1 MEREKSQKIQLVYG
15 YSVCLV
21 AVIAFLISISDM
33 VSSSIDLK
41 DPINAYRTYGEDAP
55 SLASYENYKMDALKS
70 ITQENKDEFNE
81 ATLKSMYEAAKQD
94 AISKVNHNAFRSL
107 IVSGL
112 ITILCIILFITHWVW
127 MRKLSRKTD

>member
-15 YSVCLV
+15 YAVCLV

-41 DPINAYRTYGEDAP
+41 D
-55 SLASYENYKMDALKS
+55 
-70 ITQENKDEFNE
+70 
-81 ATLKSMYEAAKQD
+81 
-94 AISKVNHNAFRSL
+94 NAFRSL

-112 ITILCIILFITHWVW
+112 ITIICIILFITHWVW
-127 MRKLSRKTD
+127 MRKLSRKTN